1 MSQGKGLEV
10 VIIQR
15 SDGPAHDQAMYKKVH
30 GFMREEAMAQGQEGV
45 LSQGEI
51 IASHTR
57 VLQQLAANAT
67 QIAASMGIELDAE

>member
-1 MSQGKGLEV
+1 MSKDKGIEV

-15 SDGPAHDQAMYKKVH
+15 SSGPAHDEAMYAKVH
-30 GFMREEAMAQGQEGV
+30 GFMREEAMALGREGV
-45 LSQGEI
+45 LSQAEI

-67 QIAASMGIELDAE
+67 QIAVSMGIELDAE